1 MGQRDSLD
9 FLLPCLLPPIIS
21 IVKTFLDHS
30 SLSIESPCSLALE
43 FYFGLVLT
51 SKIYHFGDL
60 IGKVVF
66 SFLNVLIHFLS
77 NGKNAQGLRTLEFE
91 SRATKYSE
99 AKKYSLYLF

>member
-21 IVKTFLDHS
+21 LVKIFLDHS
-30 SLSIESPCSLALE
+30 SLSIESTCSLALE

-51 SKIYHFGDL
+51 SNLYHFDDL
-60 IGKVVF
+60 IGRLVF

-77 NGKNAQGLRTLEFE
+77 NGKNARGLRTLEF
-91 SRATKYSE
+91 
-99 AKKYSLYLF
+99 